1 MSENEMLG
9 VFLPKE
15 DKEEIKEI
23 ARKNRLSISSVAR
36 MLITD
41 SLEHITERDFLK
53 LTSR

>member
-23 ARKNRLSISSVAR
+23 ARKNKLSISSVAR
-36 MLITD
+36 MLICD
-41 SLEHITERDFLK
+41 SLEHLGESELLK
-53 LTSR
+53 LMK